1 VTGES
6 KKIRRLVVS
15 KLTKNQRISYCMSE
29 LTKKSTGAHL
39 QYEKICRNDTNIKNI
54 KIIC

>member
-1 VTGES
+1 MTGES